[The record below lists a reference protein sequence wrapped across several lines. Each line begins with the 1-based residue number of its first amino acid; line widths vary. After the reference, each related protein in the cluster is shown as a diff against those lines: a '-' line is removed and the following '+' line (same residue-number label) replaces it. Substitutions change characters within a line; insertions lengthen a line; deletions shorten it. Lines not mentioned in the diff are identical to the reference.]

1 MTLAVGGTLEHKHN
15 HIVGGGLGVCSVGV
29 TDCMELLISNHG
41 VHFNPIYL
49 DLMMVDRG
57 FGDLNLIFGIN
68 CKLTPNS

>member
-1 MTLAVGGTLEHKHN
+1 
-15 HIVGGGLGVCSVGV
+15 
-29 TDCMELLISNHG
+29 MELLISNHG

-57 FGDLNLIFGIN
+57 FGELNLIFGIN